1 MKRGR
6 VLGVMILAL
15 QLAALSGCLLRRP
28 AQPSLGQSLAREG
41 RLVSLLGEAT
51 EYLRSPAATALS
63 DAEAALQLA
72 LELAPED
79 PRVIDGLGCV
89 AWRRGESAR
98 AKELFQRVLILN
110 PLYDRAYVHLALI
123 AQDEG
128 DDPAAAALL
137 QRALELNPLNVR
149 ARNNYALLLG
159 GRGMENSELLGAARR
174 EIRKANRSVRRVDRV
189 LLRNLS
195 VLEGAFEA
203 TEETGAWEE

>member
-1 MKRGR
+1 MNRGR
-6 VLGVMILAL
+6 IFSVMILAL
-15 QLAALSGCLLRRP
+15 QLVSINGCLVRRP
-28 AQPSLGQSLAREG
+28 PQPSLQQSLAREA
-41 RLVSLLGEAT
+41 RLVSLLGDAT
-51 EYLRSPAATALS
+51 ASLRSPASMALS

-89 AWRRGESAR
+89 AWRRGESER
-98 AKELFQRVLILN
+98 AKELFQQVLILN
-110 PLYDRAYVHLALI
+110 PLYDRAFVHLALI

-159 GRGMENSELLGAARR
+159 GRGTENSELLDVARR
-174 EIRKANRSVRRVDRV
+174 EIRKANRSVRRVDGV

-195 VLEGAFEA
+195 ALEGSFGEIG
-203 TEETGAWEE
+203 TGQK